1 MEFNQTKTFRNLA
14 ASFASECQAGMR
26 YQMVAKLALDQGY
39 QTLNSEIK
47 TIAKNETAHAKRFF
61 DYIIQ
66 YNGNMKNVPVNAG
79 FPFESGTVEDG
90 LKFAAESERNESQLI
105 YPEFAQTALDE
116 GFDDIAKTFTL
127 TAEVEAHHRIIFEYL
142 YENFKS
148 GKLFKSD
155 EPITYTCSLCG
166 YRFTSKE
173 AFDICPLCKASQG
186 FVNIKLP

>member
-90 LKFAAESERNESQLI
+90 LKFAAESERNES
-105 YPEFAQTALDE
+105 
-116 GFDDIAKTFTL
+116 
-127 TAEVEAHHRIIFEYL
+127 
-142 YENFKS
+142 
-148 GKLFKSD
+148 
-155 EPITYTCSLCG
+155 
-166 YRFTSKE
+166 
-173 AFDICPLCKASQG
+173 G
-186 FVNIKLP
+186 FVESYDCVLTRMFLPEIHCILVLRSRKKFHTFLFS